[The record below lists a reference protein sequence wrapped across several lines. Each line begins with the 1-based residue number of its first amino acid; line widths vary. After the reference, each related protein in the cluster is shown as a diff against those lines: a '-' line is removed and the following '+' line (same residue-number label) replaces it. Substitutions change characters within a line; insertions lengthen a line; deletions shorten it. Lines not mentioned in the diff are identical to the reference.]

1 VYYYVYG
8 GPLRSEVRHIDG
20 DQKNDRPENLRRILD
35 FPDTEI
41 TQEYLRKAF
50 WLNRETGELFRRV
63 EERGR
68 VVLESKPA
76 GCANPVDGR
85 WEIHVLGRIIRRNR
99 LGRLPYV
106 AAVASLL
113 RLRSSTEL
121 SKIPHRRPD
130 GVSKTNTI
138 KLCFIWPGVW
148 FALTKRGFA
157 AVDLQICRR

>member
-1 VYYYVYG
+1 MITRRELHQLFDLNFETGELIWKKPPVNLAGKLKGTAAGTPHSEGFIRVHINGEYYARAQLVYCYVYG
-8 GPLRSEVRHIDG
+8 GALRSEVRHIDG

-68 VVLESKPA
+68 VVLESKPE
-76 GCANPVDGR
+76 GCANPVDGQ

-99 LGRLPYV
+99 LVLKE
-106 AAVASLL
+106 A
-113 RLRSSTEL
+113 
-121 SKIPHRRPD
+121 
-130 GVSKTNTI
+130 
-138 KLCFIWPGVW
+138 
-148 FALTKRGFA
+148 
-157 AVDLQICRR
+157 